1 MSGSIKSLIAATTL
15 LACLGGCTEGPAYRE
30 AVATQSVIS
39 PGRGRIAV
47 FRTQQVQG
55 FGVKPAVLVDG
66 LPTGKCEVDSVFFV
80 DVAPGQHTVSASTME
95 TSVARVN
102 VAAGQTSYVLCTIEI
117 GALMGVPKL
126 VPVSA
131 SSAAPKLNELIFTG
145 QF

>member
-1 MSGSIKSLIAATTL
+1 MAATTL
-15 LACLGGCTEGPAYRE
+15 FAWLGGCTEGPTYQE
-30 AVATQSVIS
+30 AVATQSAI
-39 PGRGRIAV
+39 PAGRGRIAV

-66 LPTGKCEVDSVFFV
+66 LPTGKCEVDSIFFV
-80 DVAPGQHTVSASTME
+80 DVGPGQHTVSASTTE

-102 VAAGQTSYVLCTIEI
+102 VATGQTSYVLCTIEV
-117 GALMGVPKL
+117 GALVGVPKL

-131 SSAAPKLNELIFTG
+131 SNAAPKLNELVFTG